1 MTDLFTPVA
10 NGTASSNTVATLRRQ
25 LVELPHADRVELLQE
40 LLGEAACRQIG
51 VYPIPAD
58 FKLSVVIP
66 CYNEERWIRE
76 LVRRVQA
83 VAIPKE
89 IIIVDDFSKDNTR
102 AILKELESDEV
113 HVVYQPRNQ
122 GKGAALRE
130 GFRHCTGDVILVQD
144 ADLEYDPA
152 EYPRLIQPI
161 LDNQADVVYGS
172 RFIGERH
179 RVLYFWHSVANKML
193 TTLSNMF
200 TNLNLTDMETCYK
213 VFRKEVLADIRLRSN
228 RFGFEPEI
236 TAKVARKRKGQAPWR
251 VYEVPISYSG
261 RTYEEG
267 KKIGLKDALSAL
279 FCIIRYRYFD

>member
-1 MTDLFTPVA
+1 MTDLFLPVS
-10 NGTASSNTVATLRRQ
+10 NGAAHTDTVAALRRQ
-25 LVELPHADRVELLQE
+25 LVGLPRADRVELLQE

-51 VYPIPAD
+51 IYPIPAD

-89 IIIVDDFSKDNTR
+89 IVIVDDCSKDGTR

-113 HVVYQPRNQ
+113 RVVLQPHNQ

-130 GFRHCTGDVILVQD
+130 GFRHCTGDVIVVQD
-144 ADLEYDPA
+144 ADLEYDPG

-172 RFIGERH
+172 RFIGDCH
-179 RVLYFWHSVANKML
+179 RVLYFWHSVANRML

-213 VFRKEVLADIRLRSN
+213 VFRKEVLADIKLRSN

-236 TAKVARKRKGQAPWR
+236 TAKVARKRKGQPPWR

-267 KKIGLKDALSAL
+267 KKIGLRDAINAL
-279 FCIIRYRYFD
+279 FCIIRFRYFN